1 MNTFRLGTWVS
12 HSLLRTSNSFF
23 TINHYVASL
32 TETEISAIDEA
43 GAKGPPSDTELA
55 VLLAEASWLSMRYTL
70 ALVALVFLIWFYF
83 W

>member
-1 MNTFRLGTWVS
+1 M
-12 HSLLRTSNSFF
+12 
-23 TINHYVASL
+23 NHYIASL